1 MKQTN
6 ICPKCQSTDV
16 TRIKAFKGTSNSS
29 MIQLTKWGTHFAYFD
44 RYLCLNCGFTEE
56 YVRLDDSSLQKWIL
70 EQRENNSLDSDFV

>member
-1 MKQTN
+1 
-6 ICPKCQSTDV
+6 
-16 TRIKAFKGTSNSS
+16 

-70 EQRENNSLDSDFV
+70 EQREKNSLDSDFV